1 MPWSIQVAVESVR
14 YDDARMANA
23 VDFIPSAERLDGKS
37 VRFVQDDFVKA
48 FGAIRASIFI
58 AGAVSN

>member
-23 VDFIPSAERLDGKS
+23 VDFMPSAERLDGKT
-37 VRFVQDDFVKA
+37 VKFVQGDFIKV

-58 AGAVSN
+58 AGAVSS